1 MVEFSSE
8 EWADG
13 VVDLVRFSRL
23 ADARER
29 GLVLA
34 SKAIAYGVLRCGDDW
49 LIRVAPKDFD
59 SALEEL
65 RLYELQLE
73 EVAKEV
79 AQEGMGEP
87 RLQIP
92 RRYWSLHLVAWLF
105 VVFAVLQ
112 AEFGDRW
119 REGGM
124 LSAERVVR
132 EGQWWRTV
140 TALTLHGD
148 VPHVVANLSTGLLF
162 AGLMIPAM
170 GQGLSWLLILMS
182 GVFGNALTAWIYFP
196 AEHRSLG
203 ASTAVFGALGLL
215 VGDACGGLLLRR
227 SGRSVWRWILPL
239 GAGLALLAYLG
250 AGGPRE
256 RVDVMA
262 HLWGFAVGLPLGAL
276 AAAMRLAGRMGY
288 KGQFVAGVAA
298 LLTLAFAWGLA
309 VNRWG

>member
-1 MVEFSSE
+1 MEFSSE

-34 SKAIAYGVLRCGDDW
+34 SKEIAYGILRCGDDW

-59 SALEEL
+59 FACEEL
-65 RLYELQLE
+65 RLYEVQL
-73 EVAKEV
+73 VEV
-79 AQEGMGEP
+79 AQEGTMEP
-87 RLQIP
+87 QLKIP

-105 VVFAVLQ
+105 VAFAVLQ
-112 AEFGDRW
+112 AEFGDWW

-124 LSAERVVR
+124 LSAERVVL
-132 EGQWWRTV
+132 EGEWWRTV
-140 TALTLHGD
+140 TSLTLHGD
-148 VPHVVANLSTGLLF
+148 VPHVVANLTTGLLF
-162 AGLMIPAM
+162 AGLMVPSV
-170 GQGLSWLLILMS
+170 GQGLSWFLILLS
-182 GVFGNALTAWIYFP
+182 GILGNALTAWIYFP

-215 VGDACGGLLLRR
+215 VGDSCGGLLLKR

-250 AGGPRE
+250 AGGPGE
-256 RVDVMA
+256 RVDVVA
-262 HLWGFAVGLPLGAL
+262 HLWGFAVGLPLGML
-276 AAAMRLAGRMGY
+276 AAAMRVGERMGR
-288 KGQFVAGVAA
+288 KGQFVAGAS
-298 LLTLAFAWGLA
+298 AFLVLVLAWGIA

>member
-1 MVEFSSE
+1 VEFSSE

-13 VVDLVRFSRL
+13 VVELVRFSRL

-34 SKAIAYGVLRCGDDW
+34 SKEIAYGILRCGDAW
-49 LIRVAPKDFD
+49 LIRVSPEDFD
-59 SALEEL
+59 SASEEL
-65 RLYELQLE
+65 RSYEAQLE

-79 AQEGMGEP
+79 ARDEMGEP
-87 RLQIP
+87 RLQVP

-105 VVFAVLQ
+105 VVFAVVQ

-124 LSAERVVR
+124 LSAERVFLGG
-132 EGQWWRTV
+132 EWWRTV

-148 VPHVVANLSTGLLF
+148 MPHVLANLVTGLLF

-170 GQGLSWLLILMS
+170 GQGASWFLILTS
-182 GVFGNALTAWIYFP
+182 GVLGNGLTAWIYFP
-196 AEHRSLG
+196 VDHRSLG

-215 VGDACGGLLLRR
+215 VGDSCGGLLLKR

-250 AGGPRE
+250 AGGPGG

-276 AAAMRLAGRMGY
+276 AVALRLGERTGR
-288 KGQFVAGVAA
+288 KGQFVAGSAA
-298 LLTLAFAWGLA
+298 LLTLVLAWGLA
-309 VNRWG
+309 ANRWR